1 MAEDNAY
8 EDTTRVEQA
17 SKNKGQGEAYGAQ
30 ELPAKFKSVS
40 ALARAYE
47 ALQAEFT
54 RRSQKLKELERK
66 AENFEADKQKGG
78 MEEAEK
84 LSLETENAVDEEKP
98 VKENNVPLESASK
111 EQNLGNGDTRYEMK
125 ANLAQENVQSEGG
138 EEIRETQPLEE
149 KTEAFERE
157 TTVLDEARKG
167 EMASTSAASGG
178 EATELP
184 QSLYERVRNNEEVRL
199 KIIGEYLSSIG
210 KTSAPLMASGAG
222 TLATPPK
229 KAKDIHQA
237 GDMALLYFKRGGVE
251 A

>member
-1 MAEDNAY
+1 MQ
-8 EDTTRVEQA
+8 V
-17 SKNKGQGEAYGAQ
+17 
-30 ELPAKFKSVS
+30 
-40 ALARAYE
+40 
-47 ALQAEFT
+47 
-54 RRSQKLKELERK
+54 LK
-66 AENFEADKQKGG
+66 
-78 MEEAEK
+78 
-84 LSLETENAVDEEKP
+84 
-98 VKENNVPLESASK
+98 
-111 EQNLGNGDTRYEMK
+111 NGDTMYEV
-125 ANLAQENVQSEGG
+125 NVNSAQENTQDKGE
-138 EEIRETQPLEE
+138 EEIRKTQPLEKE
-149 KTEAFERE
+149 IAGSERGS
-157 TTVLDEARKG
+157 TVLDEARKG